1 MGYRIAKGVSE
12 RCIARLLL
20 TPQPT
25 SKQPQKT
32 ITVVLEKYNSGK
44 TI

>member
-20 TPQPT
+20 TLLSVIYIT
-25 SKQPQKT
+25 HEKQ
-32 ITVVLEKYNSGK
+32 L
-44 TI
+44 